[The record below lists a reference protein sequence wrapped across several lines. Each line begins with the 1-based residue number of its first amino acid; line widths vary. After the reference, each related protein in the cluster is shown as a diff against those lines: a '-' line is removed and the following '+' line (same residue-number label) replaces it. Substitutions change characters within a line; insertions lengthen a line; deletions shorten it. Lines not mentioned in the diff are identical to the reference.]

1 MLMRGCT
8 PVGHALRMSR
18 SDPTWYGA
26 ILLSYAAWIV
36 AVALAVAAWPMW
48 RWVLNLDGWGDPF
61 DRFGWVI
68 VAFVTVVA
76 GGGLV
81 LTRLFGLPGLSGLV
95 TLGCLALSYPAAAI
109 DPALTVILL
118 AFAPGAGAAVAG
130 TPEGQDPDS

>member
-1 MLMRGCT
+1 MWSFA

-18 SDPTWYGA
+18 PDPTWYGA
-26 ILLSYAAWIV
+26 ILRSYAAWIV
-36 AVALAVAAWPMW
+36 AVALAGVAWPMW
-48 RWVLNLDGWGDPF
+48 RWVILEGSGDPF
-61 DRFGWVI
+61 ARLGWVI
-68 VAFVTVVA
+68 VASVTVVA

-81 LTRLFGLPGLSGLV
+81 LTRLFGLPLVSGLV

-130 TPEGQDPDS
+130 TPEGEDPDS

>member
-1 MLMRGCT
+1 MRGFT

-18 SDPTWYGA
+18 SGPTWYGA

-36 AVALAVAAWPMW
+36 AVALAVAAWPIW
-48 RWVLNLDGWGDPF
+48 RWVLNFEGWGDDPF
-61 DRFGWVI
+61 ARLGWVI
-68 VAFVTVVA
+68 IAFVAVVA

-118 AFAPGAGAAVAG
+118 ALAPGAGAAVAG
-130 TPEGQDPDS
+130 TPQGQDPDS